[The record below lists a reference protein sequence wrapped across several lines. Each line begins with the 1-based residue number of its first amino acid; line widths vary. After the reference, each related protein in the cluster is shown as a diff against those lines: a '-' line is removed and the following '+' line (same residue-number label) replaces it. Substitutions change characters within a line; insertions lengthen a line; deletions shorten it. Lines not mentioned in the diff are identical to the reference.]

1 MGIAELEIDPLAVQ
15 IPARPVAG
23 GAYVRIKPLLDFAL
37 GSILLLLTAPA
48 AMAAMLLVRLTSPGP
63 AIYWQRRLGRGGKEF
78 TIYKIR
84 TMYEDCERHSG
95 AIWSRP
101 GDSRGTPVGR
111 ILRLIHLDEVP
122 QLVNVVLGE
131 MSLVGPRPERPEF
144 LPQLERVLPDY
155 RRRLTVR
162 PGLTGLA
169 QVKLPYDTDVESV
182 RKKLKYDFCYVEGM
196 GPWLDLR
203 IILATPLRCVGVPF
217 PLIGR

>member
-15 IPARPVAG
+15 IPARPVTG

-37 GSILLLLTAPA
+37 GSILLFLTAPA
-48 AMAAMLLVRLTSPGP
+48 AMAAMLLVRLTSPGK
-63 AIYWQRRLGRGGKEF
+63 AIYRQRRLGWGGKEF
-78 TIYKIR
+78 TIFKIR

-101 GDSRGTPVGR
+101 GDSRVTPVGR
-111 ILRLIHLDEVP
+111 VLRLIHLDEVP
-122 QLVNVVLGE
+122 QLVNVVLGQ

-144 LPQLERVLPDY
+144 LPQLERALPNY
-155 RRRLTVR
+155 RRRLAVR

-169 QVKLPYDTDVESV
+169 QVKHPYDTDVESV
-182 RKKLKYDFCYVEGM
+182 RKKLEYDFCYVEGM

-203 IILATPLRCVGVPF
+203 IILATPLRCVGVAF
-217 PLIGR
+217 PLIG